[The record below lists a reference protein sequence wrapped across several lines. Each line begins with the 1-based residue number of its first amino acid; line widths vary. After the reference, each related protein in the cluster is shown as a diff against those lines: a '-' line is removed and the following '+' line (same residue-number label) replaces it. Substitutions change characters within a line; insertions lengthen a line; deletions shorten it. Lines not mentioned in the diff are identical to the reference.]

1 MTLRHGQRVAKPSP
15 HDQASEAELASR
27 AALPPSASDHHSIP
41 TFSLPPSAV
50 PASSAHVNA
59 RRAASASAV
68 TTLGGAS
75 NGLRARSRNGSW
87 SFRRSGVKHGGSQ
100 GRSPGGSHGGID
112 GGSDGGIT
120 SGRSLSGRMMSGI
133 FGKRRDA
140 IPDSGPLR
148 PSFHGGMVRLVSHN
162 FPDIP
167 LEEMKSDALWGKTWW
182 WFGRVLD
189 PRTTR
194 MKRWMRFVALVH
206 SASLAVDPCFLYLIS
221 YSPEVSCLFL
231 ETIFSI
237 VLMVLRSA
245 CDLVFLVDA
254 FLSLRTAYVSKEAIA
269 RGHGS
274 EMVTNARK
282 IARSRCSLGGVVF
295 DIIATLP
302 IPQVFVWVIAPML
315 IQLDKAS
322 YDFSTGGVTIAFSAI
337 ILQYVMK
344 LILAARFT
352 VRAQRVNGY
361 IFGAAWWG
369 FALNFIAYMIA
380 AHVFGSLW
388 YLLASERVATCF
400 QTLCQQVPTS
410 VCNPNYVTCP
420 EAYETTTAQV
430 SPAWAAWGANATLET
445 TCFEGNGD
453 FNFGIYN
460 MALQLMKE
468 GSAVAKIF
476 FGLFFG
482 IMTLSSFG
490 NALVPSTNFV
500 ETTFAV
506 IMVLSGLM
514 LFTLLIGNI
523 QVFLHSITSR
533 MEEMQLRRRDLTWWM
548 NRHQLP
554 PALQKRVLRQEQ
566 QNFTAT
572 RGIDEEGL
580 IRSMPKSVRRDI
592 KRHLCLD
599 LVKKVSRGGEDTG
612 AIEPLS
618 GEQQNFTAT
627 RGIDEE
633 GLIRSMPKSVRRD
646 IKRHLCLELVK
657 KVGDLLRQS
666 Q

>member
-1 MTLRHGQRVAKPSP
+1 MTSRHGQRVAKPSP
-15 HDQASEAELASR
+15 HGQASEAELASR
-27 AALPPSASDHHSIP
+27 AALPPTASDLHSIP
-41 TFSLPPSAV
+41 VTASRSAFALPPSAV
-50 PASSAHVNA
+50 SASPAPVSAS
-59 RRAASASAV
+59 RAASASTV
-68 TTLGGAS
+68 TTLGGGS
-75 NGLRARSRNGSW
+75 DGLRARNRNGSW
-87 SFRRSGVKHGGSQ
+87 SFRRSGVKRGGSH
-100 GRSPGGSHGGID
+100 GRSPGGSHGD
-112 GGSDGGIT
+112 VYGGSDGGIS
-120 SGRSLSGRMMSGI
+120 SGIRNLSGRVMSGI
-133 FGKRRDA
+133 FGKRRDT

-194 MKRWMRFVALVH
+194 MKQWMRFVALVH

-315 IQLDKAS
+315 IQMDKAS
-322 YDFSTGGVTIAFSAI
+322 YEFSTGGVTIAFSAI
-337 ILQYVMK
+337 ILQYVLK

-430 SPAWAAWGANATLET
+430 SPEWAAWGANATLQT
-445 TCFEGNGD
+445 TCFEGEGD
-453 FNFGIYN
+453 FNFGIYH
-460 MALQLMKE
+460 MALQLMKD

-476 FGLFFG
+476 FGLFFGIMTLSHSIKRVTVVRDGKFNFGIYHMALQLMKDGSAVAKIFVGLFFG

-523 QVFLHSITSR
+523 QVRVSNEWPYGGDEYATTFAVIMVLLS
-533 MEEMQLRRRDLTWWM
+533 
-548 NRHQLP
+548 
-554 PALQKRVLRQEQ
+554 ALMLFTLLIGNIQVRVWL
-566 QNFTAT
+566 
-572 RGIDEEGL
+572 
-580 IRSMPKSVRRDI
+580 
-592 KRHLCLD
+592 
-599 LVKKVSRGGEDTG
+599 
-612 AIEPLS
+612 
-618 GEQQNFTAT
+618 
-627 RGIDEE
+627 
-633 GLIRSMPKSVRRD
+633 
-646 IKRHLCLELVK
+646 
-657 KVGDLLRQS
+657 
-666 Q
+666 